1 MARSVGWLKNGE
13 RRNVM
18 KFRDLFLPK
27 LAHSDPKVRLK
38 AVAEE
43 ENVEV
48 LKKVSQ
54 KDDDARVRELAHARL
69 KELKLES
76 A

>member
-1 MARSVGWLKNGE
+1 
-13 RRNVM
+13 M

-43 ENVEV
+43 ENLEV

-54 KDDDARVRELAHARL
+54 KDDDTRVRELARKRL
-69 KELKLES
+69 EEKELES